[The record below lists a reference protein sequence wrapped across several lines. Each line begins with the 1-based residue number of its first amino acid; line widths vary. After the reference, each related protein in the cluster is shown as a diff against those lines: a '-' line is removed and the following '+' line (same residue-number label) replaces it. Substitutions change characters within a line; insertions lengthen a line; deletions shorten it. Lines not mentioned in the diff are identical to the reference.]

1 MRNIDFTDSINAVIQ
16 GDMDAF
22 EYLYN
27 QTYSYLRLKVSQYL
41 KKEEDIEDVLQNTY
55 LKIYSELSNLKE
67 PKSFWKWAGTIATHT
82 ALTEIQCQRALKN
95 SKTDLF
101 PSTIGSF
108 EKEDKNRLIEAM
120 DEIAAET
127 YYAEFNPEAHT

>member
-55 LKIYSELSNLKE
+55 LKIYSELSNLKTKILLE
-67 PKSFWKWAGTIATHT
+67 VAGTIATHT

-101 PSTIGSF
+101 RLHRFF
-108 EKEDKNRLIEAM
+108 EKVR
-120 DEIAAET
+120 
-127 YYAEFNPEAHT
+127 